1 MFTGGKRTEC
11 STRSFIFSFLEMAVG
26 NKERLPQNVFYSFGD
41 ETLELDWFFWPTW
54 LVCSEG
60 LPAGI
65 GCWNNGRSLEWK
77 VGGDL
82 CSPFG
87 MGSVGKGRL
96 KQVFCYRAGD
106 ENRNTGTGGA
116 RG

>member
-1 MFTGGKRTEC
+1 M
-11 STRSFIFSFLEMAVG
+11 LEQW
-26 NKERLPQNVFYSFGD
+26 EEFGM
-41 ETLELDWFFWPTW
+41 
-54 LVCSEG
+54 
-60 LPAGI
+60 
-65 GCWNNGRSLEWK
+65 K

-106 ENRNTGTGGA
+106 ETRNTGTGGA